1 MSLDR
6 RITKSRVAQLSISA
20 VPNICANQQHEKTR
34 KVYKIIKFYVR
45 TQICISFCK
54 PNCYNF
60 NSGFCEIILRFL
72 VSRICTTSQLILG
85 NLSRHCTKGSN
96 NKRTYQNYSNMFE
109 NLASKKIKTICSNN
123 RTQKIIKQHF
133 YILKSIFFKENCLTS
148 LDEFAQNFSR
158 VNDVTAT
165 ICRLSSAQ

>member
-54 PNCYNF
+54 PNCYKYPPPENKF
-60 NSGFCEIILRFL
+60 KFL
-72 VSRICTTSQLILG
+72 NIA
-85 NLSRHCTKGSN
+85 
-96 NKRTYQNYSNMFE
+96 E
-109 NLASKKIKTICSNN
+109 
-123 RTQKIIKQHF
+123 
-133 YILKSIFFKENCLTS
+133 IFFCLS
-148 LDEFAQNFSR
+148 NINNNIEH
-158 VNDVTAT
+158 
-165 ICRLSSAQ
+165 